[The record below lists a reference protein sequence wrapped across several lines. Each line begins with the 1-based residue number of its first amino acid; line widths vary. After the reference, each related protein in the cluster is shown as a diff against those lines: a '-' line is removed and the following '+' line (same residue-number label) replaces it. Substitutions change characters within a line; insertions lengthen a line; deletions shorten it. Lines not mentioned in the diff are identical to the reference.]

1 MSINMLQEYTRIAK
15 YAKYL
20 PEKNRRETWKE
31 QVDRV
36 FDMHAQKFDN
46 IDGVGEYIEEAKAAV
61 LKKEVLGSQRI
72 LQFGGEPIFKHN
84 ARVYNC
90 SFGHINRVR
99 AFQELMYLLLCGC
112 GVGFSVQK
120 HHVAQLPIIAK
131 PSSSD
136 IVEYVVPD
144 TIEGW
149 SDAIGVLVTSYF
161 GGNPEF
167 DSYIGKQVV
176 FDYSKIRPA
185 GSPLSSGSKAPGPD
199 GLKRSIE
206 KIREVLDR
214 SLGSATRTFIRP
226 IDVYDIIMHTSD
238 AVISGGVR
246 RSATIALFS
255 PDDDEMAK
263 AKTGNWFIEN
273 PQRGRSN
280 NSALLVRDQTTKET
294 FNKLMS
300 SVREFGEPGF
310 VWAESTEM
318 GFNPCVEIGLYPV
331 DDETG
336 LSGWQFCN
344 LTEINGKKANTP
356 EKFFAA
362 CRAAS
367 IIGTLQSA
375 YTDFPYVGKTTE
387 RITRRESLLGVSI
400 TGMMDNPEVLFD
412 PQIQRD
418 GAKIVKEVNKELA
431 NIIGINQAAR
441 TTCVKPAG
449 STSCILGTAS
459 GIHPHHAK
467 RYFRR
472 VQANTQE
479 NPVQFFKEVNPRAVE
494 NSVWDPNGVT
504 EVITFLCEVPVGA
517 KTKNQIDASNLLE
530 SVKLTQQNWV
540 RYGTNKELCTQP
552 WLSHNVSNTI
562 HVRPDEWDLIEDYIF
577 KNRKYFAGISL
588 LPASGD
594 KDYPQAPFCAVPYP
608 NDILR
613 EYGPGSFFASGVIES
628 ALLAFSSD
636 LWAAC
641 DCLLGMGEPMESLT
655 PIKTEWV
662 TAAIKFSVS
671 HFDGDVRKMTYC
683 LKDIYNLK
691 MWEKL
696 SQEYEDVDWT
706 LMSEKEDNIDFQ
718 QDSACAGGA
727 CEMPPEYLAA
737 LRESAPQDNA
747 KNTTTQELKE

>member
-1 MSINMLQEYTRIAK
+1 MSISILQDYTRIAK

-20 PEKNRRETWKE
+20 PQEGRRETWKE
-31 QVDRV
+31 QIDRV
-36 FDMHAQKFDN
+36 FDMHM
-46 IDGVGEYIEEAKAAV
+46 EYFKDYPDAIPHIEFAKSAV
-61 LKKEVLGSQRI
+61 LKKDILGSQRI
-72 LQFGGEPIFKHN
+72 LQFGGKPIFKHN

-90 SFGHINRVR
+90 GFGHINRPR

-120 HHVAQLPIIAK
+120 HHISQLPPAAKRGGIIEK
-131 PSSSD
+131 T
-136 IVEYVVPD
+136 YLVPD

-149 SDAIGVLVTSYF
+149 ADAIGVLIASYM
-161 GGNPEF
+161 GGIPEF
-167 DSYIGKQVV
+167 DEYIGEKIV
-176 FDYSKIRPA
+176 FDYSNVRPA
-185 GSPLSSGSKAPGPD
+185 GAPLSSGAKAPGPA
-199 GLKRSIE
+199 GLCRSIE
-206 KIREVLDR
+206 KIEEIFEKSLSRTRKVKMCPLD
-214 SLGSATRTFIRP
+214 I
-226 IDVYDIIMHTSD
+226 YDIIMHAAD

-255 PDDDEMAK
+255 PDDEAMAT

-280 NSALLVRDQTTKET
+280 NSALLVRDQTSKAT

-300 SVREFGEPGF
+300 CVKEYGEPGF

-331 DDETG
+331 DVETG
-336 LSGWQFCN
+336 KPGWQFCN
-344 LTEINGKKANTP
+344 LAEINGKRANTE
-356 EKFFAA
+356 EKFYQA
-362 CRAAS
+362 CKAAS
-367 IIGTLQSA
+367 ILGTLQAA
-375 YTDFPYVGKTTE
+375 YTSFPYVGETTE
-387 RITRRESLLGVSI
+387 KITKREALLGVSI

-412 PQIQRD
+412 PQIQRN
-418 GAKIVKEVNKELA
+418 GAKIVKDTNREIA
-431 NIIGINQAAR
+431 SIININPAAR

-472 VQANTQE
+472 VQANVQE
-479 NPVQFFKEVNPRAVE
+479 NPVRYFKEINPRAVE
-494 NSVWDPNGVT
+494 KSVWDPNGVT
-504 EVITFLCEVPVGA
+504 EVITFLCEVPTGA
-517 KTKNQIDASNLLE
+517 KTKNQIDASRLLE

-562 HVRPDEWDLIEDYIF
+562 HVRQDEWDLIEDFIF

-588 LPASGD
+588 IPNSGD

-608 NDILR
+608 QDILR
-613 EYGPGSFFASGVIES
+613 EYGPGSFFASGIIES
-628 ALLAFSSD
+628 GLKAFSGD
-636 LWAAC
+636 LWAAS
-641 DCLLGMGEPMESLT
+641 DCLLGVGEPIET
-655 PIKTEWV
+655 VDWVKGEWLI
-662 TAAIKFSVS
+662 AAIKFADS
-671 HFDGDVRKMTYC
+671 HFDGEVRKMTYC

-696 SQEYEDVDWT
+696 SLEYKDVDWT
-706 LMSEKEDNIDFQ
+706 EMCEKEDNIDFQ
-718 QDSACAGGA
+718 QESACAGGA
-727 CEMPPEYLAA
+727 CEMPTEYLDA
-737 LRESAPQDNA
+737 LRSANNQ
-747 KNTTTQELKE
+747 KEI

>member
-1 MSINMLQEYTRIAK
+1 MSLNSLQEYTRIAK

-20 PEKNRRETWKE
+20 PEEKRRETWPE
-31 QVDRV
+31 QVNRV
-36 FDMHAQKFDN
+36 FQMHRENFDEFP
-46 IDGVGEYIEEAKAAV
+46 DVMEYIEFAESAV
-61 LKKEVLGSQRI
+61 MRKDILGSQRI
-72 LQFGGEPIFKHN
+72 LQFGGDPIFKHN

-90 SFGHINRVR
+90 GFGHINRSR

-112 GVGFSVQK
+112 GIGFSVQT
-120 HHVAQLPIIAK
+120 HHVSQLPPAEKRSGIMEKTYA
-131 PSSSD
+131 
-136 IVEYVVPD
+136 VPD

-149 SDAIGVLVTSYF
+149 ADAIGVLISSYM
-161 GGNPEF
+161 GGIPEF
-167 DSYIGKQVV
+167 DEYVGQRIV

-185 GSPLSSGSKAPGPD
+185 GAPLSSGAKAPGPG

-206 KIREVLDR
+206 KIEEIFEKRLSKARHVKL
-214 SLGSATRTFIRP
+214 RP
-226 IDVYDIIMHTSD
+226 IDIYDIIMHAAD

-255 PDDDEMAK
+255 PDDKDMAT

-280 NSALLVRDQTTKET
+280 NSALLVRDKTSKET
-294 FNKLMS
+294 FNQLMS
-300 SVREFGEPGF
+300 WVKEYGEPGF

-331 DDETG
+331 DIETG
-336 LSGWQFCN
+336 KSGWQFCN
-344 LTEINGKKANTP
+344 LAEINGKRANTE
-356 EKFFAA
+356 EKFYDACKAA
-362 CRAAS
+362 A
-367 IIGTLQSA
+367 ILGTLQAA
-375 YTDFPYVGKTTE
+375 YTSFPYVGETTE
-387 RITRRESLLGVSI
+387 NITKREALLGVSI
-400 TGMMDNPEVLFD
+400 TGMMDNPEILFD
-412 PQIQRD
+412 PQIQRN
-418 GAKIVKEVNKELA
+418 GAKIVKEINKQIA
-431 NIIGINQAAR
+431 SIIQINPAAR

-472 VQANTQE
+472 VQANVQE
-479 NPVQFFKEVNPRAVE
+479 NPVQHFKKTNPRAVE
-494 NSVWDPNGVT
+494 KSVWDPNGVT

-517 KTKNQIDASNLLE
+517 KTKNQIDALRLLE

-540 RYGTNKELCTQP
+540 RYGANKELCTQP

-562 HVRPDEWDLIEDYIF
+562 HVRQDEWDSIADYIF

-588 LPASGD
+588 IPNSGD

-613 EYGPGSFFASGVIES
+613 EYGPGSFFASGIIES
-628 ALLAFSSD
+628 GLSSFDAD

-641 DCLLGMGEPMESLT
+641 DCLLGIGEPIEQAT
-655 PIKTEWV
+655 WTKREWV
-662 TAAIKFSVS
+662 TAAIKFAVS
-671 HFDGDVRKMTYC
+671 HFEGNIRKMTYC

-696 SQEYEDVDWT
+696 SLEYSDVDWT
-706 LMSEKEDNIDFQ
+706 SLSEEEDNIDFQ

-727 CEMPPEYLAA
+727 CEMPAEYLEA
-737 LRESAPQDNA
+737 LRST
-747 KNTTTQELKE
+747 NTNMEER

>member
-31 QVDRV
+31 QVGRV
-36 FDMHAQKFDN
+36 FDMHREKFQDN
-46 IDGVGEYIEEAKAAV
+46 DEVLFLIEEAESAV
-61 LKKEVLGSQRI
+61 YKKDVLGSQRI
-72 LQFGGEPIFKHN
+72 LQFGGDPIFKHN

-90 SFGHINRVR
+90 GFGHINRTR

-112 GVGFSVQK
+112 GIGFSVQK
-120 HHVAQLPIIAK
+120 HHVAELPLIARPGK
-131 PSSSD
+131 LLT
-136 IVEYVVPD
+136 ETYLVPD

-149 SDAIGVLVTSYF
+149 ADAIGVLINSYL

-167 DSYIGKQVV
+167 DTYVGKTVL
-176 FDYSKIRPA
+176 FDYSDIRPA
-185 GSPLSSGSKAPGPD
+185 GSPLSSGTKAPGPD

-206 KIREVLDR
+206 MIREVFDTR
-214 SLGSATRTFIRP
+214 LGPANRKSIRP
-226 IDVYDIIMHTSD
+226 IDVYDIIMHAAD

-255 PDDDEMAK
+255 PDDEEMAR

-280 NSALLVRDQTTKET
+280 NSALLVRDSTTKQQ
-294 FNKLMS
+294 FNKLMEC
-300 SVREFGEPGF
+300 VREFGEPGF

-331 DDETG
+331 DVTTG
-336 LSGWQFCN
+336 KSGWQFCN
-344 LTEINGKKANTP
+344 LAEINGKRADTP
-356 EKFFAA
+356 ERFYAA
-362 CRAAS
+362 CRHAA
-367 IIGTLQSA
+367 IIGTLQAS
-375 YTDFPYVGKTTE
+375 YTSFPYLGETTE
-387 RITRRESLLGVSI
+387 NITRREALLGVSV

-412 PQIQRD
+412 PQVQRN
-418 GAKIVKEVNKELA
+418 GAKIVKDVNKMVASL
-431 NIIGINQAAR
+431 IGINQAAR

-472 VQANTQE
+472 VQANIQE
-479 NPVQFFKEVNPRAVE
+479 NPVQHFKKYNPRAVE
-494 NSVWDPNGVT
+494 QSVWDPNGVT

-517 KTKNQIDASNLLE
+517 KTKNQIDAHSLLE

-540 RYGTNKELCTQP
+540 RYGTNKDLNAMP

-562 HVRPDEWDLIEDYIF
+562 HVRENEWGDIADYIF
-577 KNRKYFAGISL
+577 HNRKYFAGISL

-608 NDILR
+608 ADILR
-613 EYGPGSFFASGVIES
+613 EYAEGSFFASGIIEKG
-628 ALLAFSSD
+628 LVAFNND
-636 LWAAC
+636 LWAAS
-641 DCLLGMGEPMESLT
+641 DCLLGTGEPLEGVV
-655 PIKTEWV
+655 PIKREWL
-662 TAAIKFSVS
+662 TAAIKFADS
-671 HFDGDVRKMTYC
+671 HFDGNVRKMTYC

-696 SQEYEDVDWT
+696 SQEYQDVVWT
-706 LMSEKEDNIDFQ
+706 DMSEQEDNIDFQ

-727 CEMPPEYLAA
+727 CELPAEYIAA
-737 LRESAPQDNA
+737 LRE
-747 KNTTTQELKE
+747 TQTLTIESDEQPIIKE